1 MRPRQW
7 TKNAFVFA
15 ALLLTQQLACGPKLA
30 STVITFLSF
39 CAISSAVYLI
49 NDLADIENDRRHP
62 EKRHRPLASG
72 EMSAGLAILLAILLI
87 LVGLGSTLWLATGR
101 PADGLAV
108 AVPSPLVVVALVGY
122 LVLQLSYTFVLKHW
136 VIVDVLAIAG
146 GFVLRVLAGGAAIDT
161 PISPYLYVSMINLAL
176 FQGFAKRRHELHVLA
191 ESAGGHRR
199 SLEDYTEP
207 LLDQFILL
215 AASVTVVTY
224 CLYAITTPARPRG
237 VSANL
242 ILLTVPFVIYAILR
256 YLFLVQARGMG
267 GAPEDI
273 LLRDRPLLASVAG
286 WVLAFGL
293 ILYVV
298 PRLTGE
304 VGAAVDACRPT
315 ATVPS
320 GSIAP

>member
-1 MRPRQW
+1 
-7 TKNAFVFA
+7 
-15 ALLLTQQLACGPKLA
+15 
-30 STVITFLSF
+30 
-39 CAISSAVYLI
+39 
-49 NDLADIENDRRHP
+49 
-62 EKRHRPLASG
+62 
-72 EMSAGLAILLAILLI
+72 
-87 LVGLGSTLWLATGR
+87 
-101 PADGLAV
+101 
-108 AVPSPLVVVALVGY
+108 
-122 LVLQLSYTFVLKHW
+122 
-136 VIVDVLAIAG
+136 
-146 GFVLRVLAGGAAIDT
+146 
-161 PISPYLYVSMINLAL
+161 
-176 FQGFAKRRHELHVLA
+176 VLA

-224 CLYAITTPARPRG
+224 SLYAITTPARPRG

-286 WVLAFGL
+286 WVVAFGL

-298 PRLTGE
+298 PQLTGE
-304 VGAAVDACRPT
+304 AGAAVDACRPT
-315 ATVPS
+315 STAPP